1 MAFALFQ
8 FRNDVLIIHEHG
20 NGSNGD
26 AEENSHHAEDTA
38 AHDDGNE
45 NQEGLVGEYHYTLR
59 QNGIR
64 VAAGLAIIGEPS
76 RIPEAAAGSVENISI
91 KQYGEN

>member
-20 NGSNGD
+20 NGSDGD

-45 NQEGLVGEYHYTLR
+45 NQDTGYSQLIAVETRLDDVSVDGLKNEREDHEH
-59 QNGIR
+59 QHFR
-64 VAAGLAIIGEPS
+64 VRG
-76 RIPEAAAGSVENISI
+76 RR
-91 KQYGEN
+91 